1 MIPRKPTAHQLS
13 AKTSL
18 NASQRALYAETLPF
32 PDAVLTAMGRPP
44 SISQF
49 DQYVSPKIMLG
60 RID

>member
-1 MIPRKPTAHQLS
+1 MPKIPRKPTAHQLS

-18 NASQRALYAETLPF
+18 NASQRALYAERLLF

-49 DQYVSPKIMLG
+49 DQ
-60 RID
+60 